1 MNRKSY
7 IDLLRYYLR
16 DLPQNVID
24 DIVMDYEEHFAMG
37 LSGGKSEEEISEE
50 LGSPEIIAKEFL
62 TIEPG
67 RTRVR
72 RITDQEKKLLEE
84 NESRSSEILKW
95 IGIIALIVVL
105 SPTILSIFGVFI
117 GLVLAALGVFIGL
130 VAAGIF
136 IIGGLVFGT
145 GSLYVSP
152 SIASLSILTQ
162 VLMALFLIA
171 LGILILALFIS
182 FIRWLI
188 KTLKKLYISLKWRW
202 ERRNER

>member
-16 DLPQNVID
+16 DLPKNVID
-24 DIVMDYEEHFAMG
+24 DIVMDYEEHFAIG
-37 LSGGKSEEEISEE
+37 VSGGKSEEEISEE
-50 LGSPEIIAKEFL
+50 LGSPETIAKEFL

-105 SPTILSIFGVFI
+105 SPTILSVFGVFL
-117 GLVLAALGVFIGL
+117 GLVLAALGVFISL

-136 IIGGLVFGT
+136 IIGGLIFGT

-152 SIASLSILTQ
+152 SIASLSIFTQ

-182 FIRWLI
+182 FISWLI

>member
-84 NESRSSEILKW
+84 NESRASEILKW

>member
-84 NESRSSEILKW
+84 NESRASEILKW

-162 VLMALFLIA
+162 VLMALFFIA

-182 FIRWLI
+182 FISWLI

>member
-16 DLPQNVID
+16 DLPKNVID
-24 DIVMDYEEHFAMG
+24 DIVMDYEEHFAIG
-37 LSGGKSEEEISEE
+37 VSGGKSEEEISEE
-50 LGSPEIIAKEFL
+50 LGSPETIAKEFL

-105 SPTILSIFGVFI
+105 SPTILSIFGSC
-117 GLVLAALGVFIGL
+117 LGCPRSFYRPC
-130 VAAGIF
+130 
-136 IIGGLVFGT
+136 
-145 GSLYVSP
+145 GSRYIYNRRLNFWNRL
-152 SIASLSILTQ
+152 SLCKPIYC
-162 VLMALFLIA
+162 FP
-171 LGILILALFIS
+171 
-182 FIRWLI
+182 
-188 KTLKKLYISLKWRW
+188 
-202 ERRNER
+202 

>member
-16 DLPQNVID
+16 DLPKNVID
-24 DIVMDYEEHFAMG
+24 DIVMDYEEHFAIG
-37 LSGGKSEEEISEE
+37 VSGGKSEEEISEE
-50 LGSPEIIAKEFL
+50 LGSPETIAKEFL

-105 SPTILSIFGVFI
+105 SPTILSVFGVFL

-182 FIRWLI
+182 FISWLI
-188 KTLKKLYISLKWRW
+188 KTLKKLYISFKWRW